1 MKTDKNNFLQRFNLG
16 HSFLIVCFDLFL
28 VFLIDTFQMEY
39 ASSYLLPRMLC
50 IFGLVV
56 IILMFATGSIKRS
69 RATDDK
75 QEERSGVQ
83 PGIAVIFTAVY
94 FFGALFLGFILA
106 TTIAFI
112 VFAFMMKYQKKLV
125 VYILSIII
133 PFVLHIAFV
142 NLLKA
147 PLPSGV
153 IEKLLF

>member
-16 HSFLIVCFDLFL
+16 NSFLIVCFVLFS

-69 RATDDK
+69 RATNDK

-112 VFAFMMKYQKKLV
+112 VFAYMMKYQKKLV
-125 VYILSIII
+125 AYILSIII